1 MTPKAVSVED
11 GDDALQARDAD
22 FVAAALAALPE
33 GTIAAVD
40 GAADGPDRHVRFW
53 QGFAYSIVNGGA
65 I

>member
-40 GAADGPDRHVRFW
+40 GAADGPDRHVPILA
-53 QGFAYSIVNGGA
+53 GFRLQHR
-65 I
+65 